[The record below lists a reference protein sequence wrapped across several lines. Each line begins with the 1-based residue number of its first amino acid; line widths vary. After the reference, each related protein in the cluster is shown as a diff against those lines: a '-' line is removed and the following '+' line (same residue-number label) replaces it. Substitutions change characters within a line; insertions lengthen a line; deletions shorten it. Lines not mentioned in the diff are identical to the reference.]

1 MDQLTSGGMA
11 QGEKPDGDKP
21 GKKPKKVPKQT
32 PAGEPVSG
40 TASEAGDPAIAKKA
54 SAMELGSSAVKDL
67 AKYCSEGQSL
77 LIRLAGTS
85 YPKAQLQ
92 QITQVLC
99 NMSDQAKSLQIQIG
113 KQCNSERVYTPLIEV
128 QDFMRCLICTI
139 S

>member
-1 MDQLTSGGMA
+1 MDQLTSGGM
-11 QGEKPDGDKP
+11 PPGDKP
-21 GKKPKKVPKQT
+21 EADKPKKPKKGGKLT

-40 TASEAGDPAIAKKA
+40 APSEAGDPALAKKA

-92 QITQVLC
+92 QITQVLS